1 MSKSNLPNGGYTLTH
16 GSNYMLDG
24 FQFDTE
30 YNGGV
35 KEKARLPE
43 AKGLAALPQGMIP
56 PDGASASDIPDGVE
70 ADLHLDLSDM
80 TRSAAQDIPV
90 VDHSWLAQESEPDL
104 SGMRSLEDV
113 LDQFS
118 RGETG
123 NPEANK
129 LKVLQEAWGE
139 ESTNGLKIIPNKQRE
154 HAPYAN
160 PYHEHQSQLPADEYR
175 KEREK
180 ALRELSYGG
189 SLTKPLDLY
198 KNASSEYG
206 LLGKVYIKEAH
217 FPHLFSGKW
226 DEVIRKRCA
235 SAMYIIPKKKGCAF
249 DRFLGME
256 VVDSPKNIPWGKVA
270 AQVLPKL
277 EACGAII
284 SSEGSAKER
293 VRKAYISLIEG
304 DNSAPAPAESWFPI
318 QMDASEGITLG
329 DAKRSLEASE
339 VVEETII
346 SQEEIQ
352 RDKKARRLERIAQE
366 LIRGGFLSEEQVED
380 VARDNS
386 KNIQS
391 RIARL
396 YDLAARPV
404 ENQSYQGE
412 VSAHIMNKRE
422 TLPQGEVI
430 SQEEIQRGKE
440 AKRLDRIASEL
451 IREGFLKAAQVK
463 AIARDNTKSFQA
475 RIARLYSLAARPSEG
490 QTYRGEQTAH
500 FMNKQA
506 SLPAPIKSAHDIQ
519 GEQIG
524 TWLRQKM
531 TEGSLGNELEGLLSL
546 RYDPQVREAHS
557 DRIASIRAAHE
568 GVSGHAYV
576 DAESYLTEGTDGC
589 DKGALIHRANQ
600 IPTLMKTSRCGGC
613 AFNQGG
619 ACQKY
624 KKPIIA
630 SAQEVIPNLEEYR
643 AENIRLANGT
653 DADRTAALFVN
664 NYDPTEFGLA
674 QEANISL
681 KDTPSNEQLG
691 EVLFGGF
698 EV

>member
-90 VDHSWLAQESEPDL
+90 VDHSWLAQEPEPNL

-139 ESTNGLKIIPNKQRE
+139 ESTNGLKIIPNNQRE
-154 HAPYAN
+154 HAPYVN

-180 ALRELSYGG
+180 VLRELSYGG

-256 VVDSPKNIPWGKVA
+256 VVDSPKNIPWGRVA

-277 EACGAII
+277 EACGVII
-284 SSEGSAKER
+284 PSEGSAKER

-304 DNSAPAPAESWFPI
+304 DNSTPAPAESWFPI

-380 VARDNS
+380 VAQDNS

-412 VSAHIMNKRE
+412 QTAHIMNKRE
-422 TLPQGEVI
+422 NLPT
-430 SQEEIQRGKE
+430 GKVDSKKVAAGKKIAE
-440 AKRLDRIASEL
+440 DLDRYVRQGIIQVDDLEAIKGLSKRARWEAL
-451 IREGFLKAAQVK
+451 YNLTLKGAQAKVSSYK
-463 AIARDNTKSFQA
+463 
-475 RIARLYSLAARPSEG
+475 G
-490 QTYRGEQTAH
+490 QVFEAH
-500 FMNKQA
+500 TQKTA
-506 SLPAPIKSAHDIQ
+506 SLPDKSAHEVQ
-519 GEQIG
+519 GDKIG

-531 TEGSLGNELEGLLSL
+531 TEGSLGDELDGLLSL
-546 RYDPQVREAHS
+546 RYDAPVREAHS
-557 DRIASIRAAHE
+557 ERIASLREAHE

-576 DAESYLTEGTDGC
+576 DAESYLTQGMEGC

-600 IPTLMKTSRCGGC
+600 IPTLMKTARCGSC
-613 AFNQGG
+613 VFNQGG
-619 ACQKY
+619 VCQKY
-624 KKPIIA
+624 NKPIVA

>member
-70 ADLHLDLSDM
+70 ADLHLDLSEM

-90 VDHSWLAQESEPDL
+90 VDHSWLAQEPEPNL

-139 ESTNGLKIIPNKQRE
+139 ESTDGLKIIPNNQRE
-154 HAPYAN
+154 HAPYVN

-180 ALRELSYGG
+180 VLRELSYGG

-256 VVDSPKNIPWGKVA
+256 VVDSPKNIPWGRVA

-277 EACGAII
+277 EACGVVIP
-284 SSEGSAKER
+284 SEGSAKER

-404 ENQSYQGE
+404 ENHSYQGE
-412 VSAHIMNKRE
+412 QTAHIMNKRE
-422 TLPQGEVI
+422 NLPT
-430 SQEEIQRGKE
+430 GKVDSKKVAAGKKITE
-440 AKRLDRIASEL
+440 DLDRYVRQGILQVDDLESIKGLSKRARWEAL
-451 IREGFLKAAQVK
+451 YNLTLKGAQAKVSSYK
-463 AIARDNTKSFQA
+463 
-475 RIARLYSLAARPSEG
+475 G
-490 QTYRGEQTAH
+490 QVFEAH
-500 FMNKQA
+500 TQKTA
-506 SLPAPIKSAHDIQ
+506 SLPDKSAHEVQ
-519 GEQIG
+519 GEKVG

-531 TEGSLGNELEGLLSL
+531 TEGALGDELDGLLSL
-546 RYDPQVREAHS
+546 RYDAPVREAHS
-557 DRIASIRAAHE
+557 ERIASLREAHE

-576 DAESYLTEGTDGC
+576 DAESYLTQGMEGC

-600 IPTLMKTSRCGGC
+600 IPTLMKTARCGSC
-613 AFNQGG
+613 VFNQGG
-619 ACQKY
+619 VCQKY
-624 KKPIIA
+624 NKHIVA
-630 SAQEVIPNLEEYR
+630 SAQEIIPNLEEYR

-664 NYDPTEFGLA
+664 NYDPTEYGLA

-681 KDTPSNEQLG
+681 EDTPSNEQLG